1 MHLPPF
7 PAKQIQPLYKVE
19 AENNQDSHFL
29 PRAYIVRKENVALLG
44 KSLYNIY
51 YFSLDLI
58 VNIMYIVKI
67 LNGKIVGILYR
78 RFDNDVQ
85 HRWHTI
91 REQTR

>member
-1 MHLPPF
+1 
-7 PAKQIQPLYKVE
+7 
-19 AENNQDSHFL
+19 
-29 PRAYIVRKENVALLG
+29 
-44 KSLYNIY
+44 
-51 YFSLDLI
+51 
-58 VNIMYIVKI
+58 MYIVKI